1 MKIALGWPCTNL
13 GALLAQPQKN
23 NDVQCLPSLPLPV
36 SAGRLS
42 YRQTYIKQV
51 AEKHWCLRSVHMP
64 VLAGRFSKG
73 KPAISI
79 NLTLGVENKDEV
91 GKRLW
96 ICLVSA
102 PLTNCNVATCWH
114 AELSTLNLLLLW
126 LNIYLSNSFNS
137 SIHVFHSKID
147 ENSLGLALHES
158 WGVACATTE
167 KQWCPVS
174 TESTFTCFRGKAFL
188 GSVVAGWPGLDKGTL
203 FIVLHVWKSHTHHLL
218 SLFYNGDPS
227 GMDANLVDYG
237 PTSPNLPDS
246 WAGAWLK
253 VACPADTLNKSRHK
267 PGQQGPNRRSISLAK
282 RTAQLPSLNLV
293 NRMCLSNSDFDVQ
306 SVGYKSAQ
314 SPTNWESIHGKDPS
328 ILCWLSS
335 RLSMALSDEN
345 PKGEIQDCALTKET
359 CNNHV
364 HTMCVRNSENWPS
377 TQLQFLRCE
386 CCKTPEI
393 WFSRL
398 IFDVCVNCS

>member
-1 MKIALGWPCTNL
+1 MSKEYTYACFGGQDFQGQTRNLNQSHLG
-13 GALLAQPQKN
+13 
-23 NDVQCLPSLPLPV
+23 
-36 SAGRLS
+36 
-42 YRQTYIKQV
+42 
-51 AEKHWCLRSVHMP
+51 
-64 VLAGRFSKG
+64 
-73 KPAISI
+73 
-79 NLTLGVENKDEV
+79 
-91 GKRLW
+91 
-96 ICLVSA
+96 
-102 PLTNCNVATCWH
+102 
-114 AELSTLNLLLLW
+114 
-126 LNIYLSNSFNS
+126 
-137 SIHVFHSKID
+137 
-147 ENSLGLALHES
+147 LGLALHES

-174 TESTFTCFRGKAFL
+174 TESTSTCFRGKAFL
-188 GSVVAGWPGLDKGTL
+188 GSLVAGWPGLDKGTL

-246 WAGAWLK
+246 WVGAWLK

-364 HTMCVRNSENWPS
+364 HAMYVKFGELAINTLQV
-377 TQLQFLRCE
+377 QLRRDRGSCLS
-386 CCKTPEI
+386 KI
-393 WFSRL
+393 K
-398 IFDVCVNCS
+398 I